1 MFDYEILRL
10 IWWVLIGVL
19 LVGFAVTDGF
29 DMGVG
34 ALVPIIGKNDTQRRV
49 MINSIAPHW
58 DGNQVWLITAGGALF
73 AAWPLVYATSFSGF
87 YLAMILTL
95 AALWLRPLGLDYRSK
110 IEDPKWRNTWDICIS
125 ISGFVPPI
133 IFGVAFGNLLQ
144 GVPFQLSEFLMPT
157 YHGSFFGLLN
167 PFALLCGLVSLFM
180 ILMQGS
186 TWLQMKTTGEVH
198 VRARNVAQ
206 LAGLLTVAAFVA
218 AGFWIQNID
227 GYVIVGGIDTNAASN
242 PLNKE
247 VIREAGAWMKNFENY
262 PLLWAAP
269 VLGVAMPLLAVLASR
284 LEKCAISFITSS
296 LGVAG
301 VIFTAGFAMFPFIM
315 PSDLM
320 PSHSLTMW
328 DATSSELTLN
338 LMTGVAFVM
347 VPIILG
353 YTSWTYY
360 KMFGRLMI
368 STLKTTKTHFTK
380 EHLLCG
386 ISHGF

>member
-167 PFALLCGLVSLFM
+167 PFSLLCGLVSLFM

-360 KMFGRLMI
+360 KMFGRLDDQYI
-368 STLKTTKTHFTK
+368 EDNKNSLY
-380 EHLLCG
+380 
-386 ISHGF
+386 

>member
-1 MFDYEILRL
+1 MFDYELLRL

-19 LVGFAVTDGF
+19 LVGFAITDGF

-34 ALVPIIGKNDTQRRV
+34 ALVPVLGKNDSERRV

-87 YLAMILTL
+87 YMAMIVTL
-95 AALWLRPLGLDYRSK
+95 AALWLRPIGLDYRSK

-144 GVPFQLSEFLMPT
+144 GVPFQLNELIMPS

-167 PFALLCGLVSLFM
+167 PFALVCGLVSLFM

-186 TWLQMKTTGEVH
+186 AWLQMKTTGELH
-198 VRARNVAQ
+198 TRARTTAQ
-206 LAGLLTVAAFVA
+206 LTGVLTCLLFVA
-218 AGFWIQNID
+218 AGFWVQNMEGYVVVSAID
-227 GYVIVGGIDTNAASN
+227 GAAASN

-247 VIREAGAWMKNFENY
+247 VMREAGAWMHNFEIY
-262 PLLWAAP
+262 PILWLAP
-269 VLGVAMPLLAVLASR
+269 ALGVLMPLLAVLASR
-284 LEKCAISFITSS
+284 FEKCALAFLTSS
-296 LGVAG
+296 LGNAG
-301 VIFTAGFAMFPFIM
+301 VIFTAGFAMFPFVM
-315 PSDLM
+315 PSSLV

-328 DATSSELTLN
+328 DSTSSELTLN
-338 LMTGVAFVM
+338 VMTFIAFVM

-353 YTSWTYY
+353 YTAWSYY
-360 KMFGRLMI
+360 KMFGRLDNKFI
-368 STLKTTKTHFTK
+368 EDNKNSLY
-380 EHLLCG
+380 
-386 ISHGF
+386 

>member
-19 LVGFAVTDGF
+19 LVGFAITDGF

-34 ALVPIIGKNDTQRRV
+34 ALVPVIGKSDNERRV

-87 YLAMILTL
+87 YLAMIVTL

-110 IEDPKWRNTWDICIS
+110 IEEPKWRNAWDICIS

-144 GVPFQLSEFLMPT
+144 GVPFQLNEFLMPT

-180 ILMQGS
+180 ILLQGAS
-186 TWLQMKTTGEVH
+186 WLQMKTKDAVH
-198 VRARNVAQ
+198 ARARGVAQ
-206 LAGLLTVAAFVA
+206 LMGLLTTVAFVA
-218 AGFWIQNID
+218 AGFWVQGIE
-227 GYVIVGGIDTNAASN
+227 GYVIAGGIDGNAVSN

-247 VIREAGAWMKNFENY
+247 VVREVGAWMNNFEQY
-262 PLLWAAP
+262 PLMWAAP
-269 VLGVAMPLLAVLASR
+269 ALGVVMPLLAALASR
-284 LEKCAISFITSS
+284 FEKGGFAFLASS
-296 LGVAG
+296 LGNAG
-301 VIFTAGFAMFPFIM
+301 VIFTAGLAMFPFVM
-315 PSDLM
+315 PSSLD
-320 PSHSLTMW
+320 PKSSLTMW
-328 DATSSELTLN
+328 DSTSSELTLN

-347 VPIILG
+347 VPIILA

-360 KMFGRLMI
+360 KMFGRLDNKFI
-368 STLKTTKTHFTK
+368 EENKNSLY
-380 EHLLCG
+380 
-386 ISHGF
+386 

>member
-110 IEDPKWRNTWDICIS
+110 IEDPKWRNIWDICIS

-360 KMFGRLMI
+360 KMFGRLDDQYI
-368 STLKTTKTHFTK
+368 EDNKNSLY
-380 EHLLCG
+380 
-386 ISHGF
+386 

>member
-125 ISGFVPPI
+125 ISGLVPPI

-360 KMFGRLMI
+360 KMFGRLDDQYI
-368 STLKTTKTHFTK
+368 EDNKNSLY
-380 EHLLCG
+380 
-386 ISHGF
+386 

>member
-1 MFDYEILRL
+1 MFDYEILRF

-19 LVGFAVTDGF
+19 LVGFAITDGF

-87 YLAMILTL
+87 YLAMIVTL
-95 AALWLRPLGLDYRSK
+95 AALWLRPIGLDYRSK
-110 IEDPKWRNTWDICIS
+110 IEDKKWRNTWDICIS

-144 GVPFQLSEFLMPT
+144 GVPFQLNDFLMPT

-180 ILMQGS
+180 ILMQGA

-198 VRARNVAQ
+198 TRARNVAQ
-206 LAGLLTVAAFVA
+206 LTGLLTVVAFVV
-218 AGFWIQNID
+218 AGFWIQSIE
-227 GYVIVGGIDTNAASN
+227 GYVIVGGIDTAAASN

-247 VIREAGAWMKNFENY
+247 VIREAGAWMNNFEAY

-284 LEKCAISFITSS
+284 LEKCGIAFLTSS
-296 LGVAG
+296 LGNAG
-301 VIFTAGFAMFPFIM
+301 VIFTAGFAMFPFVM

-320 PSHSLTMW
+320 PNQSLTMW

-347 VPIILG
+347 VPIILA
-353 YTSWTYY
+353 
-360 KMFGRLMI
+360 
-368 STLKTTKTHFTK
+368 
-380 EHLLCG
+380 
-386 ISHGF
+386 

>member
-19 LVGFAVTDGF
+19 LIGFAITDGF

-34 ALVPIIGKNDTQRRV
+34 ALVPILGKNDSERRV

-87 YLAMILTL
+87 YLAMMVTL

-144 GVPFQLSEFLMPT
+144 GVPFQLNELMMPS

-167 PFALLCGLVSLFM
+167 PFALVCGLVSLFM
-180 ILMQGS
+180 ILMQGA
-186 TWLQMKTTGEVH
+186 TWLQMKTTSDLH
-198 VRARNVAQ
+198 TRARNTAQ
-206 LAGLLTVAAFVA
+206 LAGLLTFVLFVLG
-218 AGFWIQNID
+218 GFWIQHID
-227 GYVIVGGIDTNAASN
+227 GYVIVSAIDTSAASN

-247 VIREAGAWMKNFENY
+247 VIREAGAWMHNFQQY
-262 PLLWAAP
+262 PILWLAP
-269 VLGVAMPLLAVLASR
+269 VLGVVMPLLAVLASR
-284 LEKCAISFITSS
+284 FEKCALAFLVSS
-296 LGVAG
+296 LGNAG
-301 VIFTAGFAMFPFIM
+301 IILTAGFAMFPFVM
-315 PSDLM
+315 PSDLV

-347 VPIILG
+347 VPIILS
-353 YTSWTYY
+353 YTVWSYY
-360 KMFGRLMI
+360 KMFGRLDNKYI
-368 STLKTTKTHFTK
+368 EDNNNSLY
-380 EHLLCG
+380 
-386 ISHGF
+386 

>member
-19 LVGFAVTDGF
+19 LVGFAITDGF

-34 ALVPIIGKNDTQRRV
+34 ALVPVIGKNDTERRV

-73 AAWPLVYATSFSGF
+73 AAWPMVYATSFSGF
-87 YLAMILTL
+87 YLAMIVTL
-95 AALWLRPLGLDYRSK
+95 AALWLRPIGLDYRSK

-144 GVPFQLSEFLMPT
+144 GVPFQLNEFAMPT

-167 PFALLCGLVSLFM
+167 PFGLLCGLVSLFM
-180 ILMQGS
+180 ILMQGA
-186 TWLQMKTTGEVH
+186 TWLQMKTTGPVH
-198 VRARNVAQ
+198 VRARNIAQ
-206 LAGLLTVAAFVA
+206 LTGLLTVILFVV
-218 AGFWIQNID
+218 AGFWVQNID
-227 GYVIVGGIDTNAASN
+227 GYVITSAIDTMGPSN

-247 VIREAGAWMKNFENY
+247 VAREAGAWMHNFEQY

-269 VLGVAMPLLAVLASR
+269 ALGVVMPLLAVLASR
-284 LEKCAISFITSS
+284 IEKGGIAFLASS
-296 LGVAG
+296 LGNAG
-301 VIFTAGFAMFPFIM
+301 VIFTAGFAMFPFVM
-315 PSDLM
+315 PSSLIPD
-320 PSHSLTMW
+320 HSLTMW

-353 YTSWTYY
+353 YTTWCYY
-360 KMFGRLMI
+360 KMFGRLDDKFI
-368 STLKTTKTHFTK
+368 EDNKNSLY
-380 EHLLCG
+380 
-386 ISHGF
+386 